1 MMDAEGNRVENGTTL
16 GPLQEGNTLKASC
29 VVMNTRPQPQVAW
42 FRGSKRLTTCEYN
55 ANCKSHLNV
64 GYKSYMP
71 TLDSALRIRLMVLE
85 DGGIHYHVYC

>member
-1 MMDAEGNRVENGTTL
+1 MDAEGNRVENGTTL

-55 ANCKSHLNV
+55 ANC
-64 GYKSYMP
+64 
-71 TLDSALRIRLMVLE
+71 
-85 DGGIHYHVYC
+85 